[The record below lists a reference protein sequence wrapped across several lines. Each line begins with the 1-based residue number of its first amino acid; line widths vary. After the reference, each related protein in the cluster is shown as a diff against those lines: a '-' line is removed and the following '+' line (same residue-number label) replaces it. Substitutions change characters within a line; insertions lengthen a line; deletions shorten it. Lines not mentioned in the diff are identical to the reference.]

1 VICEQ
6 LITEVVRSVWRSR
19 CRTYRHT
26 VRPDDAKQEAFL
38 ACWRYRGK
46 HDPSKSPA
54 RAYMWM
60 VANHAITWADN
71 RAKKA
76 RKMVGKSLL
85 SVDVG
90 ADGDELSL
98 LRALAGLGRP
108 AAGEVRWN
116 GALREP
122 GSAEW
127 HSVMLYQGHSAG
139 WKDTFS
145 ARDNLALQRAL
156 DSGLQPGDGWSEI
169 DELLERC
176 GLQSRTSLSF
186 ARLSAGQRHRL
197 SLARLAG
204 SKRRLWLLDEPTTA
218 LDGAGQELFG
228 QLLSEH
234 LTRGGCAVIA
244 THLPIACDQ
253 VAVELDLGTRSGTA
267 PSGQR

>member
-1 VICEQ
+1 VTPATLGTRSASGSPEPVDALGCVAGYRFLFDSLSFQ
-6 LITEVVRSVWRSR
+6 LPPGRWLRLTG
-19 CRTYRHT
+19 
-26 VRPDDAKQEAFL
+26 PNGA
-38 ACWRYRGK
+38 
-46 HDPSKSPA
+46 
-54 RAYMWM
+54 
-60 VANHAITWADN
+60 
-71 RAKKA
+71 
-76 RKMVGKSLL
+76 GKST
-85 SVDVG
+85 
-90 ADGDELSL
+90 L

-218 LDGAGQELFG
+218 LDGAGQALFG

-253 VAVELDLGTRSGTA
+253 VAVELDLGTRSGAA
-267 PSGQR
+267 PSGRR

>member
-1 VICEQ
+1 MTQASPGTRSEWGSPEPAESGLAVDALRCVAGYRLLFDSLSFQ
-6 LITEVVRSVWRSR
+6 LPPGRWLRLTG
-19 CRTYRHT
+19 
-26 VRPDDAKQEAFL
+26 PNGA
-38 ACWRYRGK
+38 
-46 HDPSKSPA
+46 
-54 RAYMWM
+54 
-60 VANHAITWADN
+60 
-71 RAKKA
+71 
-76 RKMVGKSLL
+76 GKST
-85 SVDVG
+85 
-90 ADGDELSL
+90 L

-108 AAGEVRWN
+108 AAGEIRWN

-204 SKRRLWLLDEPTTA
+204 AKRSLWLLDEPTTA
-218 LDGAGQELFG
+218 LDSAGQALFG
-228 QLLSEH
+228 RLLSEH
-234 LTRGGCAVIA
+234 LARGGCAVIA

-267 PSGQR
+267 PSGQH

>member
-1 VICEQ
+1 MTPATLGTRSASGSPEPAESGLAVDALGCVAGYRFLFDSLSFQ
-6 LITEVVRSVWRSR
+6 LPPGRWLRLTG
-19 CRTYRHT
+19 
-26 VRPDDAKQEAFL
+26 PNGA
-38 ACWRYRGK
+38 
-46 HDPSKSPA
+46 
-54 RAYMWM
+54 
-60 VANHAITWADN
+60 
-71 RAKKA
+71 
-76 RKMVGKSLL
+76 GKST
-85 SVDVG
+85 
-90 ADGDELSL
+90 L

-218 LDGAGQELFG
+218 LDGAGQALFG

-267 PSGQR
+267 PSGRR